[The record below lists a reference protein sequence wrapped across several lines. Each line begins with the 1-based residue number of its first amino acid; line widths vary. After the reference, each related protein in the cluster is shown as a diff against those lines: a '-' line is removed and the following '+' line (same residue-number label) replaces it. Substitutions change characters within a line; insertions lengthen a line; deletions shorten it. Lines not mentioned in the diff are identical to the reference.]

1 VPDSSPSP
9 SPSPSNEAASDALVD
24 AYVAFLRVI
33 KDASPHTLR
42 ATAGDLRDLAT
53 FLADRPERR
62 PIDRVDRLDLRAYLA
77 SLARRNAART
87 VSRKLATLRG
97 FYRWL
102 VREGRRDTS
111 PMDGI
116 TNPRQGRPLP
126 EVLEVDTVL
135 ALLEAP
141 PAGTPGGM
149 RDRALLETLYA
160 AGLRVAELVALD
172 LGDLDLPAGFL
183 RVTGKGRKTREVP
196 IHARAAAVLR
206 RYLDEARPRLLG
218 QREPHDAV
226 FLNRRGGRLTDRS
239 VRRVLDQAVLRA
251 ATARDVHPHML
262 RHSFATHLLGS
273 GVDLRVI
280 QELLGHESV
289 GTTQIYTHVGIE
301 HLTKVYDAA
310 HPRARRSA
318 RSKNE
323 S

>member
-1 VPDSSPSP
+1 MPDAPQPSRD
-9 SPSPSNEAASDALVD
+9 DAHDDTLID
-24 AYVAFLRVI
+24 GYLGFLRVL

-42 ATAGDLRDLAT
+42 ATAGDLRDLAS
-53 FLADRPERR
+53 FLATRAPA
-62 PIDRVDRLDLRAYLA
+62 PPLDRVDRLDLRAYLA

-97 FYRWL
+97 FFRWL
-102 VREGRRDTS
+102 VREGRRETS

-126 EVLEVDTVL
+126 DVLDVDSVL
-135 ALLEAP
+135 VLLEAP
-141 PAGTPGGM
+141 PDDTPAGL

-160 AGLRVAELVALD
+160 AGLRVAELVGLDLDALD
-172 LGDLDLPAGFL
+172 LDAGFL

-196 IHARAAAVLR
+196 IHKRAVRVLS
-206 RYLDEARPRLLG
+206 RYLREARPALLG
-218 QREPHDAV
+218 QREPHPAV

-239 VRRVLDQAVLRA
+239 VRRVIDETVLRA
-251 ATARDVHPHML
+251 AATRDVHPHML

-301 HLTKVYDAA
+301 HLTQVYDAA
-310 HPRARRSA
+310 HPRAHRRA
-318 RSKNE
+318 SKGE